1 MMPWT
6 TTGARC
12 VIGAAIASTAC
23 GLFAADPFP
32 SAALPGTSLNQLIPN
47 YEPSDLVW
55 HSRLGRLFS
64 VSDGSST
71 VSSRVFSIADNGT
84 GPAFWPVAG
93 DLEGICVAHPV
104 SDFLYVGTEQP
115 NQIKEFRISTG
126 LVTRTFD
133 LDPWMTGAPGQGLEA
148 LTFVPDLGSAEGGTF
163 YAGLQDDGTIYRFSL
178 PILTS
183 ATSTT
188 VSPLGSFNPVTGRRD
203 LSGLDYDRAAGVLY
217 AIYDDPNLMRAM
229 TTAGTFLKEWTLPG
243 SNQEGIAVRGSSL
256 FIAEDS
262 GDIMLY
268 APFQPVP
275 EPSGLLAVAL
285 ATAMAVAM
293 LYRP

>member
-1 MMPWT
+1 MPWT

-93 DLEGICVAHPV
+93 DLEGICVADPV

-148 LTFVPDLGSAEGGTF
+148 LTFVPDLGSAKLLKQIALTALQAKVQTGDEDGPPDRTQPRRARPSPRSVRSIRLQAAATF
-163 YAGLQDDGTIYRFSL
+163 RAWTTIVQ
-178 PILTS
+178 P
-183 ATSTT
+183 ACSTRST
-188 VSPLGSFNPVTGRRD
+188 
-203 LSGLDYDRAAGVLY
+203 
-217 AIYDDPNLMRAM
+217 M
-229 TTAGTFLKEWTLPG
+229 
-243 SNQEGIAVRGSSL
+243 
-256 FIAEDS
+256 
-262 GDIMLY
+262 
-268 APFQPVP
+268 AP
-275 EPSGLLAVAL
+275 
-285 ATAMAVAM
+285 T
-293 LYRP
+293 